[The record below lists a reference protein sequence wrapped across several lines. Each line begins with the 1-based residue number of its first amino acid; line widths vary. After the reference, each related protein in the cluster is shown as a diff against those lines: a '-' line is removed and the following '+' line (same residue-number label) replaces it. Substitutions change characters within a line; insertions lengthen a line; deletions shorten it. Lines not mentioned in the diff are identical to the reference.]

1 MRALKGIERPIE
13 LFRIVAGERET
24 TSLATGRTPY
34 IGRASQRDRIR
45 ELWARATSDAAQ
57 FLLLR
62 GEPGIGKSRL
72 VELVR
77 DEIARDRADLL
88 FARCAPVTTDTAL
101 HPIVELIGSRVGFEG
116 AAPDQRA
123 ARLAN
128 RLTELGVDPAEA
140 LPLLASVLSIPV
152 DPEIWP
158 APALSPQRARQRTM
172 DILVAMVVALTRRG
186 PVLLVV
192 EDLHWADPSSVELLS
207 QLIGSLRTPGLMAL
221 LTARPEFSPTW
232 ADAANV
238 TTVELGSLDRAESEI
253 FIRRVARDKPM
264 PPELVWKVRERAA
277 GNPLFLEEITRSI
290 LESGA
295 LVEREHA
302 WELVGVLSSDVVPDS
317 INASLMARFDR
328 LGEARPLFQLAAT
341 LGREFSYDLLAAVA
355 EGSEDTLRRSLDA
368 ILKSGLIQLDE
379 TSRVHSFKHALIRDA
394 AYDSLL
400 RATRQR
406 HHARIAKV
414 LRAQFPQIVE
424 NQPELLAHHLSGAGA
439 HADAAAYWQAAGERA
454 ARRSAMKEAVAHLG
468 RALVDLEK
476 LADDAT
482 RADREL
488 SILSA
493 LGPVQTAVH
502 GWAAPEVAATCTRA
516 IALARQIEARDRMYP
531 PLWALWTNQF
541 VGGRLNE
548 ALETANKLLSMGLAL
563 GDAKLV
569 NVGRG
574 AVAYTNFYRG
584 AFGEAIRDAEV
595 GLTQCSTDTDA
606 QIAEIFQLSATCT
619 LRITKAGVLWM
630 FGCQDDGVSIVEEMI
645 AYARSLRRVPSLV
658 TALGQAMFFSVD
670 DRNWTRG
677 LALADEVF
685 ELSRAEGFAM
695 WNANAGLHRGRC
707 RIGIGQVD
715 LGVAEVLEWGALFRQ
730 TGSGILEGSV
740 TSMVSETLHIAG
752 RSEEALAVSVEGER
766 RAESGAVLAM
776 MPEIF
781 RTRGNI
787 LRDLDQPDKADDAYR
802 RAVACARKLGARSLE
817 LRALTSLL
825 DLRLARGETG
835 GLPAELCHGDGG
847 HGVPKGPPGL
857 RCGVRAAGA
866 RSRRTLDRRSTHMA
880 VSRSTAGSLPREAGG
895 GRVADPSSSDLTLH
909 QASDGSVIW
918 WGDADTPEPPP
929 VVAAGKPAS
938 VTMAVSPARPGHSIT
953 AGVSSRRRA
962 GS

>member
-1 MRALKGIERPIE
+1 MTCPSCKFANPPAARFCGGCGIRLEATAVAPPEVERRHLCLVFCDLVGSTPLSQALDAEDLLDVLGSYRHACEAIVHRHDGFLAAYHGDGIEIYFGYPRAHEDDASRAVCCALDILEAIRLLAKATKVDLRVRIGIDSGRVVVGALGSTSRLAVGETPNIAARVQAEASPGEVVVTSSLRRRLPETFALESIGLRALKGIERPIE

-45 ELWARATSDAAQ
+45 ELWAQATSDAAQ

-116 AAPDQRA
+116 AAPDERA

-302 WELVGVLSSDVVPDS
+302 WELVGVLSSEVVPDS

-341 LGREFSYDLLAAVA
+341 LDANSHMICW
-355 EGSEDTLRRSLDA
+355 RRSPRGPR
-368 ILKSGLIQLDE
+368 ILSGDRW
-379 TSRVHSFKHALIRDA
+379 TRSSCRVSSSSMR
-394 AYDSLL
+394 L
-400 RATRQR
+400 RAC
-406 HHARIAKV
+406 IA
-414 LRAQFPQIVE
+414 
-424 NQPELLAHHLSGAGA
+424 S
-439 HADAAAYWQAAGERA
+439 
-454 ARRSAMKEAVAHLG
+454 
-468 RALVDLEK
+468 
-476 LADDAT
+476 
-482 RADREL
+482 
-488 SILSA
+488 
-493 LGPVQTAVH
+493 
-502 GWAAPEVAATCTRA
+502 
-516 IALARQIEARDRMYP
+516 
-531 PLWALWTNQF
+531 
-541 VGGRLNE
+541 
-548 ALETANKLLSMGLAL
+548 
-563 GDAKLV
+563 
-569 NVGRG
+569 
-574 AVAYTNFYRG
+574 
-584 AFGEAIRDAEV
+584 
-595 GLTQCSTDTDA
+595 ST
-606 QIAEIFQLSATCT
+606 L
-619 LRITKAGVLWM
+619 
-630 FGCQDDGVSIVEEMI
+630 
-645 AYARSLRRVPSLV
+645 
-658 TALGQAMFFSVD
+658 
-670 DRNWTRG
+670 
-677 LALADEVF
+677 
-685 ELSRAEGFAM
+685 
-695 WNANAGLHRGRC
+695 
-707 RIGIGQVD
+707 
-715 LGVAEVLEWGALFRQ
+715 
-730 TGSGILEGSV
+730 
-740 TSMVSETLHIAG
+740 
-752 RSEEALAVSVEGER
+752 
-766 RAESGAVLAM
+766 
-776 MPEIF
+776 
-781 RTRGNI
+781 
-787 LRDLDQPDKADDAYR
+787 
-802 RAVACARKLGARSLE
+802 
-817 LRALTSLL
+817 
-825 DLRLARGETG
+825 
-835 GLPAELCHGDGG
+835 
-847 HGVPKGPPGL
+847 
-857 RCGVRAAGA
+857 
-866 RSRRTLDRRSTHMA
+866 
-880 VSRSTAGSLPREAGG
+880 
-895 GRVADPSSSDLTLH
+895 
-909 QASDGSVIW
+909 
-918 WGDADTPEPPP
+918 
-929 VVAAGKPAS
+929 
-938 VTMAVSPARPGHSIT
+938 
-953 AGVSSRRRA
+953 
-962 GS
+962 